1 VALWSLDSNQW
12 RFAPLGF
19 GTIMHTGDRLDA
31 KIIDGRSAE
40 ITYVSEVGPSRQQ
53 AQTTDGGQTW
63 ATRSAFPE

>member
-1 VALWSLDSNQW
+1 VALWSLDSKQW

-19 GTIMHTGDRLDA
+19 GTVLHAGDRLDA
-31 KIIDGRSAE
+31 TITDGQTAE

-53 AQTTDGGQTW
+53 AHTADGGQTW